1 MNKKDLIKEVANR
14 TDSSIHLS
22 KIIVDCLVKNISTAL
37 KQGEKVA
44 LRDFGA
50 FYNVEKQSKRYYD
63 LHTGKI
69 RNSPCKRVVKFV
81 PYKKFKEQLAPLKV
95 LDVHKE
101 NDGSIGDF
109 VTAGQFVYSTPQ
121 HYQGVKRENKTHTK
135 SIIGR
140 KNTGQRINRGREEK
154 TISLS
159 FDGHFLFEHFLGE
172 SEHKEFP
179 SLKVPKKNTPV
190 LKPHVDK
197 IGTTVGVMEPILLEH
212 LINMCKG
219 IDDIKVLEN
228 VKLPILNRNYSYKPD
243 FCLYW
248 EKKNLYID
256 IEIDEPYDI
265 VSRKPIHYQGNGD
278 NLRDRYFIRN
288 GWCVIRFAEQQVKEN
303 IKGVINYVKRVLRW
317 LTNENGIKIH
327 KDTLATIDRW
337 SREEAAEMSSNNVRE
352 HYLGLPNYVKPL
364 VDDDPESIH
373 DVSTFMKPEENILP
387 EMAPSK
393 NERKWRTVIDEIKH
407 SKCEHCILTRTNG
420 YQWIYTCHSL
430 DIQSINSI
438 PYIKGQSPLGI
449 DIHFPLDEIERLV
462 PLEELFSNDHWKCK
476 SSTTLED
483 LISLKEIL
491 FNAIANG
498 KPIWVAYDSNNSGYS
513 TRFLSNIATDRTTNY
528 FAPHVGLGLCIK
540 YGMQQTLFH
549 FNAYCSYRKEFRCF
563 ASDWRIKDLKV
574 LNCDHVYLIDEEY
587 ANSLAK
593 IVMYPYEFNNGNAFF
608 ENADEILR
616 IMPRKEFES
625 TFVQGNLA
633 NLQVMKGEID
643 KAIMTYQKFP
653 FDYFISPSL
662 TWGETCI
669 SDIHSFI
676 NLCKE
681 HLNDSY
687 FYEGLDANILLHN
700 FEEVLKLLTQ
710 SSWMH
715 DYN

>member
-1 MNKKDLIKEVANR
+1 M
-14 TDSSIHLS
+14 
-22 KIIVDCLVKNISTAL
+22 
-37 KQGEKVA
+37 
-44 LRDFGA
+44 
-50 FYNVEKQSKRYYD
+50 
-63 LHTGKI
+63 
-69 RNSPCKRVVKFV
+69 
-81 PYKKFKEQLAPLKV
+81 
-95 LDVHKE
+95 
-101 NDGSIGDF
+101 
-109 VTAGQFVYSTPQ
+109 
-121 HYQGVKRENKTHTK
+121 
-135 SIIGR
+135 
-140 KNTGQRINRGREEK
+140 
-154 TISLS
+154 
-159 FDGHFLFEHFLGE
+159 
-172 SEHKEFP
+172 
-179 SLKVPKKNTPV
+179 
-190 LKPHVDK
+190 
-197 IGTTVGVMEPILLEH
+197 
-212 LINMCKG
+212 
-219 IDDIKVLEN
+219 
-228 VKLPILNRNYSYKPD
+228 
-243 FCLYW
+243 
-248 EKKNLYID
+248 
-256 IEIDEPYDI
+256 
-265 VSRKPIHYQGNGD
+265 
-278 NLRDRYFIRN
+278 
-288 GWCVIRFAEQQVKEN
+288 
-303 IKGVINYVKRVLRW
+303 KRVLRW

-387 EMAPSK
+387 EMASSK

-549 FNAYCSYRKEFRCF
+549 FNAYCSSRKEFRCF
-563 ASDWRIKDLKV
+563 AADWRIKDLKV